1 MSTTLAGAN
10 DRAVLMTDERD
21 QRQAAE
27 VVRRLPAKGRA
38 LFRAEAS
45 GSAVEVPPELSA
57 IIAQVVQAVAAG
69 RAVTVSSLPEELT
82 TTEAAKILGIS
93 RPTLM
98 RKIDA
103 GEIPARKVGTHTRLR
118 TRDVLAERSARRQ
131 RQLAAFDELRALE
144 DD

>member
-1 MSTTLAGAN
+1 MSTTLASTD
-10 DRAVLMTDERD
+10 DRSVLVADERD
-21 QRQAAE
+21 QRQAEE
-27 VVRRLPAKGRA
+27 VARRLPAGA

-45 GSAVEVPPELSA
+45 GAAVEVPAELSA

-69 RAVTVSSLPEELT
+69 HAVTVSSMPEELT

-98 RKIDA
+98 RKISA

-118 TRDVLAERSARRQ
+118 THDVLAEQHARRQ
-131 RQLAAFDELRALE
+131 RQLVAFHELRALE